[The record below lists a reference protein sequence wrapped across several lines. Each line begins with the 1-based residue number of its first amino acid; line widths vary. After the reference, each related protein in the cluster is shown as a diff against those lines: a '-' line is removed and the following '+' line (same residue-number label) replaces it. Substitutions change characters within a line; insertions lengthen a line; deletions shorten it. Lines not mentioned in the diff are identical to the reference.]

1 MKPKYPF
8 VIRLLVLV
16 PLIIVMGIVWA
27 LIGLASAESLG
38 KVLKK
43 TGENLL
49 KP

>member
-8 VIRLLVLV
+8 IIRLLLLF
-16 PLIIVMGIVWA
+16 PLIVIMGVVWA

-38 KVLKK
+38 KVLKQ

-49 KP
+49 RP

>member
-8 VIRLLVLV
+8 IIRLLILF
-16 PLIIVMGIVWA
+16 PILIIMGVVWA
-27 LIGLASAESLG
+27 LIGLASTESLG
-38 KVLKK
+38 KVLKQ